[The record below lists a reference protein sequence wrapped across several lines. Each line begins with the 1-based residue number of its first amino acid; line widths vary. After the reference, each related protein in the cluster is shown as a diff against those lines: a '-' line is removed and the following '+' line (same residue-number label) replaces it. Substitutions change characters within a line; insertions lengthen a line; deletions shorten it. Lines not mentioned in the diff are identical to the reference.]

1 MEEKKSLKI
10 SLSTLLF
17 FLAIIVIVVMGY
29 FIYKFYNEK
38 TTATEEITNLNNQIS
53 SLEST
58 VNRLQETINNV
69 SNTINNSQSNN
80 TETSDNKYTKITD
93 NLEGID
99 VLYVTNVVNNNNTCT
114 LIGLLYT
121 QYTLSH
127 AELQQIINKGSM
139 KINNENYIIKNS
151 ETSNEYD
158 LYESNAEFPLYKIK
172 QTNSNNYYL
181 EAQAQIS
188 DVWKLTNEYKEI
200 TVSSD
205 TKCSMVFDYE
215 EKYNTVED
223 VFKNFNETEPL
234 ETINPDADKTF
245 TFKFENGKCVEV
257 INVLTSV

>member
-10 SLSTLLF
+10 SLSTLLLLF
-17 FLAIIVIVVMGY
+17 AIIVIVVMGY

-38 TTATEEITNLNNQIS
+38 ITATEEITNLNNQIS

-69 SNTINNSQSNN
+69 STTINNSQNNN
-80 TETSDNKYTKITD
+80 TETSDNKYTEIND

-99 VLYVTNVVNNNNTCT
+99 VLYVTNVVNNNNTYT
-114 LIGLLYT
+114 LRGVLYT
-121 QYTLSH
+121 QYTLSN

-158 LYESNAEFPLYKIK
+158 LYESNAENPLYKIK

-188 DVWKLTNEYKEI
+188 DVWKLTNKYKEI
-200 TVSSD
+200 TVSND

-223 VFKNFNETEPL
+223 VFKNFEETKPI
-234 ETINPDADKTF
+234 ETTNPDADKTF
-245 TFKFENGKCVEV
+245 TFEFENGKCVKV
-257 INVLTSV
+257 VSVLTSV